1 MGLLSEPA
9 TFSVSHSSPYL
20 LLNTHNEMTIR
31 KLASIALQLSGVL
44 SFAWAMHYQ
53 VYRINMPEK
62 LSPTR
67 NQFGGVW
74 KYLTFLNMLLQFIFF
89 TIALLSNFTKRLHGV
104 RDLVFASAAFPI
116 GMFVGIIFWSIWAVD
131 RELIFPKVLDQY
143 FPAILNHLMHTTVIP
158 LQLGQLLLVKHNFPS
173 RSKGFTITAI
183 LCLGYLVWINYIYY
197 MTGFWVYPVIK
208 VLSAGQ
214 RIVFFAFCGF
224 LGGVLFLIGDI
235 ANKMIWGRSVN

>member
-1 MGLLSEPA
+1 MIR
-9 TFSVSHSSPYL
+9 
-20 LLNTHNEMTIR
+20 TIAA
-31 KLASIALQLSGVL
+31 LALQLSGVL

-53 VYRINMPEK
+53 MYRIEMPER
-62 LSPTR
+62 LSGNR
-67 NQFGGVW
+67 NKFGGVW

-104 RDLVFASAAFPI
+104 RDLLFASAAFPI

-158 LQLGQLLLVKHNFPS
+158 LQLGQLLLVRHRFPT
-173 RSKGFTITAI
+173 RTKGFAITGV
-183 LCLGYLVWINYIYY
+183 LCLGYLAWINYIYY

-208 VLSAGQ
+208 VIL
-214 RIVFFAFCGF
+214 VD
-224 LGGVLFLIGDI
+224 LFLATFLTLI
-235 ANKMIWGRSVN
+235 RSRCSPLVRGSFSLHFVASWVAFSSSSETSLTR

>member
-1 MGLLSEPA
+1 MCIPIVFLSGIRRLLPGLVSGLYLQSSVGCSVRFTRRQSEGAQCKRYSPSQTLPSYLYTMIRSLA
-9 TFSVSHSSPYL
+9 TV
-20 LLNTHNEMTIR
+20 T
-31 KLASIALQLSGVL
+31 LQLSGVL

-53 VYRINMPEK
+53 VYRIEMPEK
-62 LSPTR
+62 LSANR
-67 NQFGGVW
+67 NKFGGVW

-89 TIALLSNFTKRLHGV
+89 TIALLSNVIKSLRGV

-173 RSKGFTITAI
+173 RSKGFTITAT

-208 VLSAGQ
+208 VKDL
-214 RIVFFAFCGF
+214 
-224 LGGVLFLIGDI
+224 
-235 ANKMIWGRSVN
+235 